1 MKTSLAIPAFALAL
15 SVFSSESFAIEI
27 VPYTG
32 PDPGLS
38 TFAPEPNRL
47 TNGPTN
53 GRNSGNNS
61 SLYPYL
67 GLMPYAAAPPPV
79 QQERR
84 GPGFLNADPFDPN
97 SIVNSA
103 DRNRYANPYPYDP
116 NYNPYGQAPSNYAP
130 RGGASVPMGNGI
142 PYGR

>member
-1 MKTSLAIPAFALAL
+1 MKTGLAVPAFALAL
-15 SVFSSESFAIEI
+15 CVISGAAFAIET

-32 PDPGLS
+32 RDPGTP

-47 TNGPTN
+47 TTSPNE
-53 GRNSGNNS
+53 RNSGNNS

-67 GLMPYAAAPPPV
+67 GMMPYAAPAPV

-116 NYNPYGQAPSNYAP
+116 VYNPYGQGPSNYAP
-130 RGGASVPMGNGI
+130 RGGGNVPMGNGI